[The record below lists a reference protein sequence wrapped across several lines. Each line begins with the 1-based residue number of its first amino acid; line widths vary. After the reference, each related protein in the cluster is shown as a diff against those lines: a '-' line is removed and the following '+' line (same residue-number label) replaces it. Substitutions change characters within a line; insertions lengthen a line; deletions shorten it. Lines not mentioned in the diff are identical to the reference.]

1 MNSTDN
7 HSQGSFTENK
17 WLYEHLKQ
25 GLVRV
30 HFFYFEKKKKSHFFL
45 ILLDILKLQVIIW
58 HREKHHL
65 QGINGCTTSV
75 LVTHTTRTAV

>member
-30 HFFYFEKKKKSHFFL
+30 HFFYFGKKMVKNLAEDLHIRPVLECRNPVQLCLVIVCPTKREGKQRPKFL
-45 ILLDILKLQVIIW
+45 VHIPL
-58 HREKHHL
+58 
-65 QGINGCTTSV
+65 
-75 LVTHTTRTAV
+75 

>member
-30 HFFYFEKKKKSHFFL
+30 HFFYFEKKISFFF
-45 ILLDILKLQVIIW
+45 
-58 HREKHHL
+58 HHSIGYTETSSDYMA
-65 QGINGCTTSV
+65 QGKASF
-75 LVTHTTRTAV
+75 TRNKWMYY

>member
-30 HFFYFEKKKKSHFFL
+30 HFFYFEKKKISFF
-45 ILLDILKLQVIIW
+45 
-58 HREKHHL
+58 HHSIGYTETSSDYMA
-65 QGINGCTTSV
+65 QGKASF
-75 LVTHTTRTAV
+75 TRNKWMYY

>member
-30 HFFYFEKKKKSHFFL
+30 QFFYFEKKTHFFI